1 MTTQL
6 IVIGLII
13 LGSIF
18 MGAPVSFAL
27 GFAGVVIALIYLE
40 PLQLLQ
46 MGSII
51 FSQGTNMNQLVAPL
65 FILMAEA
72 LAQGDVASDIF
83 QVINKW
89 MGRIRGGLALSA
101 TVASTIFAALCGSS
115 PATAAAIGRIS
126 ISQMTQRGYQQG
138 FATGV
143 VAAGGTLGIM
153 IPPSITFVVYGIIT
167 ENSIVKLFMA
177 GILPGLLLSA
187 LLCIFIYVRVR
198 ITPALGG
205 GDIQLQAP
213 AKGNVE
219 TDAKAQPEDG
229 ATTLLQDM
237 KLVLPPILLIVLV
250 LGSLYTGITTPSES
264 AGVGA
269 IGALLVILFLGR
281 CSFGFMKRIMAA
293 SARTSC
299 MILFLIFGGM
309 SLTYVVSFLGV
320 AQEVANAIVGSG
332 LNKWVILF
340 LIYVMWFIL
349 GCLMD
354 PMSMVVLTIPFIYP
368 TMMALGFDP
377 IWLGV
382 VSTLTVEIGM
392 ITPPVGLN
400 LFVLRAITGIPMNT
414 IMRGTLPFVIVLV
427 VALLIVTIFPE
438 IALFL
443 PNLQA
448 GK

>member
-1 MTTQL
+1 
-6 IVIGLII
+6 
-13 LGSIF
+13 
-18 MGAPVSFAL
+18 
-27 GFAGVVIALIYLE
+27 
-40 PLQLLQ
+40 
-46 MGSII
+46 
-51 FSQGTNMNQLVAPL
+51 
-65 FILMAEA
+65 
-72 LAQGDVASDIF
+72 
-83 QVINKW
+83 
-89 MGRIRGGLALSA
+89 
-101 TVASTIFAALCGSS
+101 
-115 PATAAAIGRIS
+115 
-126 ISQMTQRGYQQG
+126 
-138 FATGV
+138 
-143 VAAGGTLGIM
+143 
-153 IPPSITFVVYGIIT
+153 
-167 ENSIVKLFMA
+167 
-177 GILPGLLLSA
+177 
-187 LLCIFIYVRVR
+187 
-198 ITPALGG
+198 
-205 GDIQLQAP
+205 
-213 AKGNVE
+213 
-219 TDAKAQPEDG
+219 
-229 ATTLLQDM
+229 
-237 KLVLPPILLIVLV
+237 
-250 LGSLYTGITTPSES
+250 
-264 AGVGA
+264 
-269 IGALLVILFLGR
+269 
-281 CSFGFMKRIMAA
+281 
-293 SARTSC
+293 

>member
-1 MTTQL
+1 
-6 IVIGLII
+6 
-13 LGSIF
+13 
-18 MGAPVSFAL
+18 
-27 GFAGVVIALIYLE
+27 
-40 PLQLLQ
+40 
-46 MGSII
+46 
-51 FSQGTNMNQLVAPL
+51 
-65 FILMAEA
+65 
-72 LAQGDVASDIF
+72 
-83 QVINKW
+83 
-89 MGRIRGGLALSA
+89 
-101 TVASTIFAALCGSS
+101 TIFAALCGSS

-126 ISQMTQRGYQQG
+126 ISQMTQRGYDQG

-153 IPPSITFVVYGIIT
+153 IPPSITLVVYGIIT

-177 GILPGLLLSA
+177 GIGPGLLLA
-187 LLCIFIYVRVR
+187 VLLCIFIVLRVR
-198 ITPALGG
+198 IDPALVGG
-205 GDIQLQAP
+205 SAASQA
-213 AKGNVE
+213 
-219 TDAKAQPEDG
+219 DAQMDMAAIKE
-229 ATTLLQDM
+229 TTLLQDL
-237 KLVLPPILLIVLV
+237 KLVLPPILLIILV

-269 IGALLVILFLGR
+269 IGALLVIIFLGR

-332 LNKWVILF
+332 LNKWVILA

-368 TMMALGFDP
+368 TMLALGFDP
-377 IWLGV
+377 IWLGI

-414 IMRGTLPFVIVLV
+414 IMRGTLPFVMVLV
-427 VALLIVTIFPE
+427 AALLIVTVFPS

>member
-1 MTTQL
+1 VTTQL

-27 GFAGVVIALIYLE
+27 GFAGVLVALIYLE
-40 PLQLLQ
+40 PQQLLQ
-46 MGSII
+46 MGSIV
-51 FSQGTNMNQLVAPL
+51 FSQGTSMNQLVAPL

-83 QVINKW
+83 MVINKW
-89 MGRIRGGLALSA
+89 MRRIRGGLALSA
-101 TVASTIFAALCGSS
+101 TLASTIFAALCGSS

-126 ISQMTQRGYQQG
+126 INQMTGRGYHQG

-187 LLCIFIYVRVR
+187 LLCIFIFVRVSLN
-198 ITPALGG
+198 PAIAG
-205 GDIQLQAP
+205 
-213 AKGNVE
+213 GNVE
-219 TDAKAQPEDG
+219 LKTPGNTDVKTGVKTGKEE
-229 ATTLLQDM
+229 TTLLQDLKM
-237 KLVLPPILLIVLV
+237 VLPPILLIVLV

-281 CSFGFMKRIMAA
+281 CSFGFLKRITLA

-309 SLTYVVSFLGV
+309 SLTYIVSFMGI

-332 LNKWVILF
+332 LNKWVILS
-340 LIYVMWFIL
+340 LIYLMWFIL

-382 VSTLTVEIGM
+382 VSTLAVEIGM

-414 IMRGTLPFVIVLV
+414 IMRGTLPFVTVLL

>member
-89 MGRIRGGLALSA
+89 MGRIKGGLALSA

-126 ISQMTQRGYQQG
+126 ISQMTQRGYHQG

-153 IPPSITFVVYGIIT
+153 IPPSITLVVYGIIT

-177 GILPGLLLSA
+177 GIGPGLLLAA
-187 LLCIFIYVRVR
+187 LLCLFIVLRVR
-198 ITPALGG
+198 INPALVGG
-205 GDIQLQAP
+205 SAASQTDLQMDMVAV
-213 AKGNVE
+213 KE
-219 TDAKAQPEDG
+219 
-229 ATTLLQDM
+229 TTLLQDL
-237 KLVLPPILLIVLV
+237 KLVLPPILLIVAV

-269 IGALLVILFLGR
+269 IGALLVIIFLRR
-281 CSFGFMKRIMAA
+281 CSFSFMKRIMAA

-332 LNKWVILF
+332 LNKWMILF
-340 LIYVMWFIL
+340 LIYIMWFIL

-377 IWLGV
+377 IWLGI

-414 IMRGTLPFVIVLV
+414 IMRGTLPFVMVLV
-427 VALLIVTIFPE
+427 AALLIVTIFPD

>member
-27 GFAGVVIALIYLE
+27 GFAGVLIALLYLE

-89 MGRIRGGLALSA
+89 LGRIRGGLALSA

-177 GILPGLLLSA
+177 GVLPGLLLSA
-187 LLCIFIYVRVR
+187 LLCLFIVLRVR
-198 ITPALGG
+198 INPSLAGGNTP
-205 GDIQLQAP
+205 LQ
-213 AKGNVE
+213 
-219 TDAKAQPEDG
+219 TDLPKEVATEKE
-229 ATTLLQDM
+229 TTLLQEL

-332 LNKWVILF
+332 LNKWVILA

-414 IMRGTLPFVIVLV
+414 IMRGTLPFVMVLV
-427 VALLIVTIFPE
+427 MALLIVTIFPE